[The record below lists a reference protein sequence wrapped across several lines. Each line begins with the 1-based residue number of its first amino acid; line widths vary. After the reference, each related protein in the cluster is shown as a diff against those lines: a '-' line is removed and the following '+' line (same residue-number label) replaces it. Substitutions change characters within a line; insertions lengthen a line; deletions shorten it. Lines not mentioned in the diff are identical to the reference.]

1 MEINPTAND
10 HDAPEPLLDQAP
22 ESERSDAFSIPIS
35 ASEGDN
41 SARQGFN
48 CVQNFAMSGKG
59 AAENFLSSPG
69 DKSVGQDLD
78 NLDIN
83 LEEMDHN
90 GMDRQ
95 HSDLLISEIRDDN
108 LTSSKK
114 DAADDMEEMEKLL
127 KSGGAFGGKELGDT
141 FKKIRG
147 EIQLDDFA
155 DNESD
160 GSKMELPSA
169 QKSGNE
175 SELDMNNS
183 KMMESP
189 GQNTL
194 VMNQINQLTV
204 MDSRGADLHAEL
216 Q

>member
-1 MEINPTAND
+1 
-10 HDAPEPLLDQAP
+10 
-22 ESERSDAFSIPIS
+22 
-35 ASEGDN
+35 
-41 SARQGFN
+41 
-48 CVQNFAMSGKG
+48 
-59 AAENFLSSPG
+59 
-69 DKSVGQDLD
+69 
-78 NLDIN
+78 
-83 LEEMDHN
+83 
-90 GMDRQ
+90 
-95 HSDLLISEIRDDN
+95 
-108 LTSSKK
+108 
-114 DAADDMEEMEKLL
+114 MEEMEKLL

-194 VMNQINQLTV
+194 VMNQIN
-204 MDSRGADLHAEL
+204 
-216 Q
+216 